1 MMQFLRII
9 LIIYNLTE
17 NKIQV
22 LCVVTVKWIKRLCR
36 QHLTDQF
43 GVIFV
48 QLPFQE
54 DEKFLPSLFAQL
66 MDDETDDG
74 HRRDLVLFLKEF
86 CTFSQT
92 LQPQN
97 RESFF
102 KVLFVLE
109 FPFECICMF
118 VHNYIIFHM
127 SEELLSFYRNTYI
140 ILSLIN
146 FNRTLEK
153 YILLK
158 LMWYFETW
166 VKSIVFKC

>member
-1 MMQFLRII
+1 
-9 LIIYNLTE
+9 
-17 NKIQV
+17 
-22 LCVVTVKWIKRLCR
+22 
-36 QHLTDQF
+36 
-43 GVIFV
+43 
-48 QLPFQE
+48 
-54 DEKFLPSLFAQL
+54 

-109 FPFECICMF
+109 FPFEYMCMF
-118 VHNYIIFHM
+118 VHDYIIFHM

-153 YILLK
+153 VYII
-158 LMWYFETW
+158 E
-166 VKSIVFKC
+166 VDVVFWDLG

>member
-22 LCVVTVKWIKRLCR
+22 LCVVTLKWIKRPCR

-109 FPFECICMF
+109 FSFEYLVYVQCIF

-127 SEELLSFYRNTYI
+127 SEELLSIYRNT
-140 ILSLIN
+140 LHHTQ
-146 FNRTLEK
+146 FD
-153 YILLK
+153 
-158 LMWYFETW
+158 
-166 VKSIVFKC
+166 

>member
-22 LCVVTVKWIKRLCR
+22 LCVVTLKWIKRLCR

-109 FPFECICMF
+109 FSFEYLVYVQCIF

-127 SEELLSFYRNTYI
+127 SEELLSFYRNT
-140 ILSLIN
+140 LHHTCSLIN
-146 FNRTLEK
+146 FDRTLEK
-153 YILLK
+153 VYII
-158 LMWYFETW
+158 E
-166 VKSIVFKC
+166 VNVVF

>member
-22 LCVVTVKWIKRLCR
+22 LCVVTLKWIKRLCR

-109 FPFECICMF
+109 FPFEYMYS
-118 VHNYIIFHM
+118 VYLYIITLF
-127 SEELLSFYRNTYI
+127 SICQRSFCHFTEILFI

-146 FNRTLEK
+146 FDRTLEK
-153 YILLK
+153 VYIIEVN
-158 LMWYFETW
+158 M
-166 VKSIVFKC
+166 VF

>member
-1 MMQFLRII
+1 M
-9 LIIYNLTE
+9 
-17 NKIQV
+17 
-22 LCVVTVKWIKRLCR
+22 LCVVTLKWIKRLCR

-109 FPFECICMF
+109 FSFEYMYS
-118 VHNYIIFHM
+118 VYLYIIKLFPYVRGAFVILQKYFT
-127 SEELLSFYRNTYI
+127 SYLVWLTLTELWK
-140 ILSLIN
+140 
-146 FNRTLEK
+146 K

>member
-22 LCVVTVKWIKRLCR
+22 LCVVTLKWIKRLCR

-109 FPFECICMF
+109 FPFEYICMF

-153 YILLK
+153 VYII
-158 LMWYFETW
+158 E
-166 VKSIVFKC
+166 VDVVF

>member
-1 MMQFLRII
+1 M
-9 LIIYNLTE
+9 
-17 NKIQV
+17 

-109 FPFECICMF
+109 FPFEYMYS
-118 VHNYIIFHM
+118 VYLYIIKLFPYVRGAFVILQKYFT
-127 SEELLSFYRNTYI
+127 SYLVWLTLTELWK
-140 ILSLIN
+140 
-146 FNRTLEK
+146 K

>member
-1 MMQFLRII
+1 M
-9 LIIYNLTE
+9 
-17 NKIQV
+17 
-22 LCVVTVKWIKRLCR
+22 LCVVTLKWIKRLCR

-109 FPFECICMF
+109 FPFEYMYS
-118 VHNYIIFHM
+118 VYLYIIKLFPYVRGAFVILQKYFT
-127 SEELLSFYRNTYI
+127 SYLVWLTLTELWK
-140 ILSLIN
+140 
-146 FNRTLEK
+146 K

-158 LMWYFETW
+158 LIWYFETW

>member
-1 MMQFLRII
+1 M
-9 LIIYNLTE
+9 
-17 NKIQV
+17 
-22 LCVVTVKWIKRLCR
+22 LCVVTLKWIKRLCR

-109 FPFECICMF
+109 FPFEYMYS
-118 VHNYIIFHM
+118 VYLYIIKLFSICQRSFCHFTEILT
-127 SEELLSFYRNTYI
+127 SYLVWLTLTELWK
-140 ILSLIN
+140 
-146 FNRTLEK
+146 K

>member
-1 MMQFLRII
+1 M
-9 LIIYNLTE
+9 
-17 NKIQV
+17 
-22 LCVVTVKWIKRLCR
+22 LCVVTLKWIKRLCR

-109 FPFECICMF
+109 FPFEYICMF

-127 SEELLSFYRNTYI
+127 SEELLSFYRNT
-140 ILSLIN
+140 LHH
-146 FNRTLEK
+146 T
-153 YILLK
+153 
-158 LMWYFETW
+158 
-166 VKSIVFKC
+166 